1 MLPAYFDSLIAGSLS
16 GSAGVVV
23 CHPFDVIRTQ
33 IQSGRSERGIINCSK
48 DIIREHGVRGFYAG
62 LLGPFFAQ
70 AVYKSVIFT
79 TNSFV
84 SKFVFTGA
92 KSNQTVFL
100 SGLIAGS
107 VNAFIVAPVEL
118 LRTRQILSGSKT
130 SFQSAFQT
138 LLNEGGVS
146 GLFRGLLPAIL
157 RDGPG
162 IGAYFLTFDTCK
174 KLLAPHS
181 FTSTATSSNLEGAN
195 LSQVQVSPPLWVRLL
210 SASLA
215 GVSFWVLALP
225 IDTAKTI
232 LESSP
237 IKKDFVS
244 QFSFLFSTIQKRG
257 GTYVEIT
264 LYIFFFIINNSLM
277 I

>member
-1 MLPAYFDSLIAGSLS
+1 MQPAYFDSLIAGSLS

-84 SKFVFTGA
+84 SKFVFTGE

-130 SFQSAFQT
+130 RFQSAFQT
-138 LLNEGGVS
+138 LLNEGGVR

-174 KLLAPHS
+174 KLLAPHP
-181 FTSTATSSNLEGAN
+181 FTPTVSNSNPEGAN

-237 IKKDFVS
+237 INKNFVS

-257 GTYVEIT
+257 GTYFKIT
-264 LYIFFFIINNSLM
+264 LYIFFFMINSSLM

>member
-1 MLPAYFDSLIAGSLS
+1 MLPAYFDSLIAGSIS

-33 IQSGRSERGIINCSK
+33 IQSGRSQRGVINCFK
-48 DIIREHGVRGFYAG
+48 DIIREHGVGGFYTG

-79 TNSFV
+79 TNSAV
-84 SKFVFTGA
+84 SKFVFTGE
-92 KSNQTVFL
+92 KSNQTIFL

-118 LRTRQILSGSKT
+118 LRTRQILSGSKI
-130 SFQSAFQT
+130 SFHSTFQT
-138 LLNEGGVS
+138 LITEGGVR
-146 GLFRGLLPAIL
+146 GLFRGLFPAIL

-174 KLLAPHS
+174 KMLSHN
-181 FTSTATSSNLEGAN
+181 STISSNN
-195 LSQVQVSPPLWVRLL
+195 PKKSYPNQVQASPPLWVRLL

-215 GVSFWVLALP
+215 GVSFWVIALP

-244 QFSFLFSTIQKRG
+244 QVSYLFSTIQQRG
-257 GTYVEIT
+257 GMVKSPYMF
-264 LYIFFFIINNSLM
+264 LS
-277 I
+277 